1 MTKKCKSCQTDIDS
15 KAKKCPNCRADQ
27 RAWPARHPIL
37 TGIGVLIL
45 VSIILGAVGGSKG
58 GSTSNSGSNTTSTTQ
73 PTKVAKVGDTVTD
86 SNNMAFTV
94 NGITTTSTLGNSY
107 TAKTAQGQYQV
118 INVTIKK
125 DRKSVV

>member
-45 VSIILGAVGGSKG
+45 VGIILGAVGGSKG
-58 GSTSNSGSNTTSTTQ
+58 GSTSNSGGNTTSTTQ
-73 PTKVAKVGDTVTD
+73 PAKVGKIGDTVNRD
-86 SNNMAFTV
+86 NGLACNV
-94 NGITTTSTLGNSY
+94 NVITTT
-107 TAKTAQGQYQV
+107 
-118 INVTIKK
+118 
-125 DRKSVV
+125 